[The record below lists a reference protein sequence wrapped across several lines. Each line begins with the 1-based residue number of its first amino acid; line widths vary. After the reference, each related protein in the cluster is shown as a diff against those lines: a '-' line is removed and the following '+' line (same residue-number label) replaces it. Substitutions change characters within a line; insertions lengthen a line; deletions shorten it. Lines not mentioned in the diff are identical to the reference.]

1 MNIPFNTTN
10 APSAIG
16 PYSQAIMTSG
26 NMLFVSGQI
35 PLVPPE
41 TMEIV
46 EGGIKE
52 QTRQSLKNLIYIVE
66 DAGYTKQNIA
76 KVTIFIKNM
85 DDFATINEIYAGFMG
100 DHRPARA
107 VVEVSR
113 LPKDVLVEMDC
124 ICSK

>member
-16 PYSQAIMTSG
+16 PYSQSIMTTG

-35 PLVPPE
+35 PLVPD

-46 EGGIKE
+46 EGGIVE
-52 QTRQSLKNLIYIVE
+52 QTKRSLENLFNIVE
-66 DAGYTKQNIA
+66 DAGFNRKSIA
-76 KVTIFIKNM
+76 KVTIYIKNM
-85 DDFATINEIYAGFMG
+85 DDFATINEIYADKMG

-113 LPKDVLVEMDC
+113 LPKDVLIEMDC

>member
-1 MNIPFNTTN
+1 MNVPFNTTN
-10 APSAIG
+10 APAAIG
-16 PYSQAIMTSG
+16 PYSQAVMTTG

-35 PLVPPE
+35 PLVPE

-46 EGGIKE
+46 EGGIE
-52 QTRQSLKNLIYIVE
+52 AQTKRSLTSLIHIVE
-66 DAGYTKQNIA
+66 DAGFTKQTIA
-76 KVTIFIKNM
+76 KVTIFIKDIN
-85 DDFATINEIYAGFMG
+85 DFATINDIYADFMG

-107 VVEVSR
+107 VVEVAR